1 MLYLGEGARTLT
13 LGDQTMHVFPDFSD
27 PLSFYYLPN
36 FPHVAKNV
44 DGSPAIRLIVFR
56 EDLSTLPE
64 GSDEAVGFL
73 SLDVDLSW
81 DPDVVE
87 RAARRLQSEANL
99 LETPRLSPILFRE
112 GSAKLLLLDAVT
124 PDPDAPT
131 RPGEDPGRSDFVQEI
146 LGAASPSLYGDNR
159 AIFQARLTKK
169 GSTVLS
175 AALDGFTPI
184 GVVYSLTFVG
194 LQPAFNIKARV
205 DWDKVY
211 HHMSERHGVELMFV
225 EIDIQNSIDELIEDK
240 VIQID
245 VTVEGIG
252 EEAMDSLRNEAMQ
265 QIRVLIFEKFFE
277 ASFKRVDAAG
287 NSTIDNVVD
296 GISELGRS
304 GLLGLGYSYSRKEVD
319 ITELRTLDLD
329 WSARKATERKIYPQA
344 HMHAILRDG
353 AVTRE
358 QLVTVVDGGA
368 DAIWKTL
375 GFQVIAAA
383 AWKADGIAGIT
394 VDVEYDDPGSGQ
406 PRGWSTFLDAQ
417 KPSDQHREWMD
428 RTSGSRFRYKY
439 EVVFSDEGVRG
450 PRPKVSSGD
459 FREHEGT
466 VLVIHPR
473 ELYESVALEVGA
485 IPGFPFE
492 RWPAVQAVLRYV
504 ADDGSFTHYA
514 DAVLKKEAPSFT
526 TRFRTDMGVPARREI
541 RLSYIGAEG
550 ERVELE
556 WMPMPQ
562 GQWVVED
569 PHSNDLEVRA
579 IVAGDRRSIANLM
592 VDLEY
597 TDRENGIH
605 HTGNLAFDPETI
617 NKPQLWRVALA
628 DPTKRR
634 YRYRMTLVTTT
645 GDFLQTGWIST
656 DAPTLPVGEV
666 YVRRLTV
673 EVVTGTLA
681 AGVTEVEVKLEY
693 GDAASG
699 QYETQTFTLG
709 ANARAEWVV
718 QLRDASRRDYRVT
731 TTWVREDGFNPFHG
745 PVTRSDTLL
754 VIPGEPE
761 EG

>member
-1 MLYLGEGARTLT
+1 MLYLGNGARTVK
-13 LGDQTMHVFPDFSD
+13 LGDKTLHLFPDFSD
-27 PLSFYYLPN
+27 PLAFYYLPN
-36 FPHVAKNV
+36 FPHVAKNP

-56 EDLSTLPE
+56 EDLSALPD
-64 GSDEAVGFL
+64 GADEAVGFL

-81 DPDVVE
+81 EADDIE
-87 RAARRLQSEANL
+87 RAARRIQTEDGLTQ
-99 LETPRLSPILFRE
+99 TPRLSPIFFRN

-124 PDPDAPT
+124 PDPDSPT
-131 RPGEDPGRSDFVQEI
+131 RPGDRPGTSDFVQEI

-169 GSTVLS
+169 GATVLS

-184 GVVYSLTFVG
+184 GVVYSLTFAG
-194 LQPAFNIKARV
+194 LQPAFNVKARV
-205 DWDKVY
+205 DWDKAS
-211 HHMSERHGVELMFV
+211 HHFSERYGADFMFV
-225 EIDIQNSIDELIEDK
+225 EVDIQNSIDELVEAK

-265 QIRVLIFEKFFE
+265 QIRTLVFEKFFE
-277 ASFKRVDAAG
+277 ASFKRETAAG
-287 NSTIDNVVD
+287 DSIIDNIVD
-296 GISELGRS
+296 GATELGT
-304 GLLGLGYSYSRKEVD
+304 LGLGYSYSRKEVD
-319 ITELRTLDLD
+319 VSELRTLDLD

-358 QLVTVVDGGA
+358 QLVTVVDGGD

-375 GFQVIAAA
+375 GFQVMAAA
-383 AWKADGIAGIT
+383 AWKADGIAGVS
-394 VDVEYDDPGSGQ
+394 VDIEYDDADSGQ
-406 PRGWSTFLDAQ
+406 ARGWSTFLDAT
-417 KPSDQHREWMD
+417 KTSAQHREWMD

-450 PRPKVSSGD
+450 PRPKVDSGGW
-459 FREHEGT
+459 REHEGT

-473 ELYESVALEVGA
+473 ELYDSVELEVGA

-504 ADDGSFTHYA
+504 TEDGSFEHY
-514 DAVLKKEAPSFT
+514 DDGVLKKEAPSFS
-526 TRFRTDMGVPARREI
+526 TRVRVDAGVPARREI
-541 RLSYIGAEG
+541 RLRYIGAAG
-550 ERVELE
+550 ERVELD

-569 PHSNDLEVRA
+569 PHSDQLEVRA
-579 IVAGDRRSIANLM
+579 IVAGDRRNIANLM

-597 TDRENGIH
+597 TDRDNGIH
-605 HTGNLAFDPETI
+605 HSGNLAFDPENI
-617 NKPQLWRVALA
+617 NKPQLWKVALA

-634 YRYRMTLVTTT
+634 YRYRMTLVTTA
-645 GDFLQTGWIST
+645 GDFLQTGWIGT

-673 EVVTGTLA
+673 EIVTGELA
-681 AGVTEVEVKLEY
+681 RGVTAVEVVLEY
-693 GDAASG
+693 GDEAND
-699 QYETQTFTLG
+699 QHETQRFTLG

-718 QLRDASRRDYRVT
+718 QLQDAGRRDYRVT
-731 TTWVREDGFNPFHG
+731 TTWVREDGFNPSSG
-745 PVTRSDTLL
+745 PVTHSDTLL
-754 VIPGEPE
+754 VIPGKPE
-761 EG
+761 DG